1 MYIWR
6 SRTEPPNLNLPI
18 FPAIWYAQAW
28 LLGNYEQANRQTLT
42 PPRPLTC
49 THTHTFASQAPRWS
63 YLLCAIGIFVYQTLD
78 GIDGPQARRTG
89 TSSPLGEYFD
99 HGLDAITTFIYAA
112 TAACIPGLQEYP
124 FFLLM
129 LVAAM
134 IHINYVY
141 HWQTYVSGVL
151 YFKL

>member
-1 MYIWR
+1 M
-6 SRTEPPNLNLPI
+6 
-18 FPAIWYAQAW
+18 
-28 LLGNYEQANRQTLT
+28 NRDLSTHTLT
-42 PPRPLTC
+42 HTPSPLPPLP
-49 THTHTFASQAPRWS
+49 THTHPQAPRWS
-63 YLLCAIGIFVYQTLD
+63 YLLCAVGIFVYQTLD

>member
-1 MYIWR
+1 MH
-6 SRTEPPNLNLPI
+6 T
-18 FPAIWYAQAW
+18 
-28 LLGNYEQANRQTLT
+28 QTHT
-42 PPRPLTC
+42 HAHTC
-49 THTHTFASQAPRWS
+49 THTHTYTYTQAPGWT
-63 YLLCAIGIFVYQTLD
+63 YLVCAIGIFIYQTLD
-78 GIDGPQARRTG
+78 GIDGSQARRTG

-124 FFLLM
+124 LYLILLVG
-129 LVAAM
+129 LM

-151 YFKL
+151 YFNL

>member
-1 MYIWR
+1 MK
-6 SRTEPPNLNLPI
+6 
-18 FPAIWYAQAW
+18 
-28 LLGNYEQANRQTLT
+28 
-42 PPRPLTC
+42 
-49 THTHTFASQAPRWS
+49 APRWA

-99 HGLDAITTFIYAA
+99 HGCDAIATFLYSAA
-112 TAACIPGLQEYP
+112 AACIPGLQEYP
-124 FFLLM
+124 FDLIM

-141 HWQTYVSGVL
+141 HWQTFVSGVL